1 MLQKEYKSSLLKMIK
16 FCIIFLIIDFSL
28 GYIVKELFYS
38 QKTGKYARATYTID
52 DTEADILVF
61 GSSHAHRHY
70 IPDILEKELK
80 QTSYNAGAEG
90 QQLLYHTALQEMVLK
105 RYTPKTIILN
115 IDDDFLYKFDEA
127 YSRLGDLHPYY
138 GEHKNELK
146 DVLGLRSRFIN
157 FKLFFKSYT
166 ANSTIVHVIRYAAAP
181 QIDYKGYRPLYGKLT
196 PELAVSDNG
205 DNREEVIDQNF
216 IDALR
221 TFITNAKMKNIE
233 LFFVTSPSYFE
244 KVHKKNGSFD
254 KIKEIAANE
263 TIPLINFYNAKEFIS
278 KNELFHDLS
287 HLNKDGATIFM
298 KLLSERIKEVRSKK

>member
-1 MLQKEYKSSLLKMIK
+1 MLQKEHKSSLLKMIK

-38 QKTGKYARATYTID
+38 QKTGKYARATYAIK
-52 DTEADILVF
+52 DTQADILVF

-80 QTSYNAGAEG
+80 QSAYNAGAEG

-105 RYTPKTIILN
+105 RYTPETIILN
-115 IDDDFLYKFDEA
+115 IDDDFLYKFEEA

-146 DVLGLRSRFIN
+146 EVLGLRSKFVN

-181 QIDYKGYRPLYGKLT
+181 QIDYKGYRPLYGKLK
-196 PELAVSDNG
+196 PAQAVSDN
-205 DNREEVIDQNF
+205 DEKREEVIDQNF
-216 IDALR
+216 IAALE
-221 TFITNAKMKNIE
+221 TFATNAKMNNIE
-233 LFFVTSPSYFE
+233 LFFVTSPSYF
-244 KVHKKNGSFD
+244 KKKYKTNDSFN
-254 KIKEIAANE
+254 KIQEIATNE
-263 TIPLINFYNAKEFIS
+263 RIPLINFYNAKEFLS
-278 KNELFHDLS
+278 KKELFHDTS
-287 HLNKDGATIFM
+287 HLNKEGATIFM
-298 KLLSERIKEVRSKK
+298 KLLSERIKELRAKK